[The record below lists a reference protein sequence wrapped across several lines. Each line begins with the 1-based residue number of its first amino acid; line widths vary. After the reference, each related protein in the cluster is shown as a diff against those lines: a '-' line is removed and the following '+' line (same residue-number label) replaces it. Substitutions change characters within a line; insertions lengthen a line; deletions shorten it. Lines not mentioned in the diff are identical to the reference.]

1 MKLVAIDMDGT
12 LLSADKT
19 ISEKNKQVLKEAKQK
34 GIKVVICTGR
44 PLASIKKYLDELDL
58 NDAGDYSITFN
69 GGLVQKNDTGEVLQ
83 KHVLT
88 GEDVAAIYSSI
99 HGLDLPVDLIS
110 EGNVYHLLPE
120 PANYP
125 SIYQELNPAMNF
137 LSVKLDEVPT
147 TIPYNK
153 MVVPTP
159 ADYLDSKIPLIPA
172 SINQNYSVVK
182 SRDCLLEILNKEVS
196 KGNALDFLGKYLD
209 ISQEEM
215 MALGDEDNDISMIE
229 YAGMGVAMENASEAV
244 KKASNF
250 VTQKNTED
258 GVAYA
263 IEKFW

>member
-1 MKLVAIDMDGT
+1 MKLIAIDMDGT

-19 ISEKNKQVLKEAKQK
+19 ISEKNKLVLKQAKAK
-34 GIKVVICTGR
+34 EIKVVICTGR
-44 PLASIKKYLDELDL
+44 PLASIKKYLDELGL
-58 NDAGDYSITFN
+58 NDAGDFSITFN

-88 GEDVAAIYSSI
+88 GENVTNIYETI

-120 PANYP
+120 PINYP

-137 LSVKLDEVPT
+137 FSVAHDEVPA
-147 TIPYNK
+147 TIAYNK

-159 ADYLDSKIPLIPA
+159 AEYLDSKLPLFPSA
-172 SINQNYSVVK
+172 MRDNYTIVK

-196 KGNALDFLGKYLD
+196 KGNALDFLGDYLGIAQKD
-209 ISQEEM
+209 I
-215 MALGDEDNDISMIE
+215 MALGDEENDISMIE
-229 YAGMGVAMENASEAV
+229 YAGIGVAMDNASEAV
-244 KKASNF
+244 KKEANF
-250 VTQKNTED
+250 VTRKNTED